1 MNCVRLM
8 WTTLVLISLMSSTGC
23 ISLSEILGQKRKDTL
38 DTSYLK
44 REGYSIPPG
53 GMPTPVAIDPSR
65 GPSVV
70 LEVRGD
76 GNHLECIPLPKD
88 KPIFIEDLVAQ
99 AQLSDKLG
107 ELSISI
113 MRPNGPG
120 LPPVR
125 LDVRTDAKGKATNPG
140 LNYAV
145 LPGDHLIVLHD
156 ERNHLERFIEKSF
169 NKR

>member
-1 MNCVRLM
+1 MNCVRSM
-8 WTTLVLISLMSSTGC
+8 YTTLVLASLIGSTGC
-23 ISLSEILGQKRKDTL
+23 MTLSEMLGQKRKDTL

-76 GNHLECIPLPKD
+76 GNHLETIPLPKD
-88 KPIFIEDLVAQ
+88 KPVFIEDLVGQ
-99 AQLSDKLG
+99 AQLPDKLG
-107 ELSISI
+107 QLSISI

-125 LDVRTDAKGKATNPG
+125 LDVQTDSKGKATSPG
-140 LNYAV
+140 QNYAV
-145 LPGDHLIVLHD
+145 LPSDHIIVLHD
-156 ERNHLERFIEKSF
+156 QRTNLERFIEKSF
-169 NKR
+169 KTR